1 MRRHPNKRTPILILL
16 CLFLV
21 GGWATNLAIAQ
32 DQPTPAPSRWPMQV
46 TTSDG
51 EQVVIFQP
59 QIDTFQTNQLT
70 SHAAVSVTMPGS
82 TTPIF
87 GAIWLAARVDVDR
100 VNRTV
105 QILDV
110 QVTNTK
116 FPDATPVAAP
126 SLDAAVRQV
135 LLANRISL
143 SLDHLLTSL
152 EVIQQQQSASAQ
164 IQSVPPAI
172 IFLQHPAM
180 LVLYDGT
187 PQLMQ
192 VVNSDLMT
200 VVNTP
205 FFVALDPGSKAY
217 FLKGGGRW
225 FSAPDPMGPFAATSQ
240 TPPAISTLADEMGYK
255 DPQTPITDA
264 QYAGM
269 QIVTATMP
277 TELIWSDGP
286 QQMATI
292 PGTGL
297 LYVTNTTSDVF
308 IDIASQ
314 QMYVLL
320 SGRWFVGPNV
330 NGPWTFVPPDKLPPD
345 FAKIPPD
352 SPKGDVLAF
361 VAGTPQAQDAV
372 ANTAIPQTAAIDRNN
387 FQQPDVEYDGDPQ
400 FEQIPGS
407 ALSYAVNT
415 PNCVLLLNGE
425 YYCCDNAVWYQSNS
439 PLGPWQLCLQV
450 PSDIYTIP
458 PSCPDYPCTYVYDY
472 GYTPDELYCGYLP
485 GYTGCYPYDG
495 CVVYGTG
502 YYYHPWLG
510 HHFYE
515 RPRTFGFHA
524 RYDPYTSQWGFNFG
538 LGTEGRGGAA
548 WVRHDPQ
555 FSEHGGQW
563 FGFGGYRPTYTRQE
577 LTDEQL
583 KSPSKLP
590 PRDVFGRNVYQRRND
605 LRPDVPGVPKSATPP
620 PEAHVAPQPEIR
632 NDVYADQQGHVYRKT
647 DQGWESRQDND
658 WRPAPTPPNEPSRVT
673 PPHEQAPEAPPGR
686 VEPMRQPEQP
696 QEQRPAE
703 EPRNSPPPPPDDRT
717 VRDSQAREGGDQ
729 RAQQQAPPPQSG
741 GGGGG
746 GRRR

>member
-255 DPQTPITDA
+255 DPQTPICRHADRHRNHA
-264 QYAGM
+264 DRVDLVRRPAANGDDSRHG
-269 QIVTATMP
+269 IVVCHQHDLRCFHRHRFTADVCATLGALVCR
-277 TELIWSDGP
+277 TE
-286 QQMATI
+286 
-292 PGTGL
+292 
-297 LYVTNTTSDVF
+297 
-308 IDIASQ
+308 
-314 QMYVLL
+314 
-320 SGRWFVGPNV
+320 
-330 NGPWTFVPPDKLPPD
+330 
-345 FAKIPPD
+345 
-352 SPKGDVLAF
+352 
-361 VAGTPQAQDAV
+361 
-372 ANTAIPQTAAIDRNN
+372 
-387 FQQPDVEYDGDPQ
+387 
-400 FEQIPGS
+400 
-407 ALSYAVNT
+407 
-415 PNCVLLLNGE
+415 C
-425 YYCCDNAVWYQSNS
+425 
-439 PLGPWQLCLQV
+439 
-450 PSDIYTIP
+450 
-458 PSCPDYPCTYVYDY
+458 
-472 GYTPDELYCGYLP
+472 
-485 GYTGCYPYDG
+485 
-495 CVVYGTG
+495 
-502 YYYHPWLG
+502 
-510 HHFYE
+510 E
-515 RPRTFGFHA
+515 RT
-524 RYDPYTSQWGFNFG
+524 
-538 LGTEGRGGAA
+538 L
-548 WVRHDPQ
+548 
-555 FSEHGGQW
+555 
-563 FGFGGYRPTYTRQE
+563 
-577 LTDEQL
+577 
-583 KSPSKLP
+583 
-590 PRDVFGRNVYQRRND
+590 D
-605 LRPDVPGVPKSATPP
+605 LRPTRQTP
-620 PEAHVAPQPEIR
+620 A
-632 NDVYADQQGHVYRKT
+632 
-647 DQGWESRQDND
+647 
-658 WRPAPTPPNEPSRVT
+658 
-673 PPHEQAPEAPPGR
+673 
-686 VEPMRQPEQP
+686 
-696 QEQRPAE
+696 
-703 EPRNSPPPPPDDRT
+703 
-717 VRDSQAREGGDQ
+717 
-729 RAQQQAPPPQSG
+729 
-741 GGGGG
+741 
-746 GRRR
+746 